1 MNAVREYCRDHILLF
16 DGAMGT
22 YFAARTRRSAQA
34 CEAANLD
41 APEEITAIHRAY
53 LAAGARALRTNTFA
67 ANRLRCGAARCRELL
82 DAGWRIAAEAAGEE
96 AFVFASV
103 GPVFAAGRESAAEEY
118 RFVADCLL
126 DAGAENFIFE
136 TNDTD
141 AGLHEAAAHIRARRP
156 EAVILLSFAVQ
167 PDGFTRAGESA
178 AALLARAEADENVD
192 AAGFNCVS
200 GARAFARLAARPE
213 IAGRAALFLPNGG
226 WPVVRGQRSVYESDP
241 GDFACQTAELAA
253 RGARF
258 LGGCCGTTPEHIAAL
273 ARELE
278 RPRTAAAPTPPRAVP
293 RPEPEKSA
301 FWEALADPD
310 ARPFAVEFDP
320 PESTDLT
327 KYMAGARELY
337 AAGADILTIADAPFA
352 RARLDAALLAVKLRR
367 ELGREALPHM
377 TCRDRNLNATKGLL
391 LGLAA
396 EGVENVLA
404 VTGDPI
410 PSAERDEVKSVYQF
424 NSRRL
429 AGYISALKQTLLPES
444 FRIYGGLNVN
454 ARNFSV
460 QLALAKEKIENGV
473 SALFTQPVL
482 TEQALENL
490 RLAHE
495 TLDAK
500 LLCGIFP
507 VVSHKNAL
515 FLDNELAGI
524 RVDPR
529 IIAAYEGLDRAAGED
544 LAVELSV
551 RVAAAAAELC
561 DGFYLMTPFSRTALM
576 ARIMAAIRRELG

>member
-1 MNAVREYCRDHILLF
+1 M
-16 DGAMGT
+16 
-22 YFAARTRRSAQA
+22 
-34 CEAANLD
+34 
-41 APEEITAIHRAY
+41 
-53 LAAGARALRTNTFA
+53 
-67 ANRLRCGAARCRELL
+67 
-82 DAGWRIAAEAAGEE
+82 
-96 AFVFASV
+96 
-103 GPVFAAGRESAAEEY
+103 
-118 RFVADCLL
+118 
-126 DAGAENFIFE
+126 
-136 TNDTD
+136 
-141 AGLHEAAAHIRARRP
+141 
-156 EAVILLSFAVQ
+156 
-167 PDGFTRAGESA
+167 
-178 AALLARAEADENVD
+178 
-192 AAGFNCVS
+192 
-200 GARAFARLAARPE
+200 
-213 IAGRAALFLPNGG
+213 
-226 WPVVRGQRSVYESDP
+226 
-241 GDFACQTAELAA
+241 
-253 RGARF
+253 
-258 LGGCCGTTPEHIAAL
+258 
-273 ARELE
+273 
-278 RPRTAAAPTPPRAVP
+278 
-293 RPEPEKSA
+293 
-301 FWEALADPD
+301 
-310 ARPFAVEFDP
+310 EFDP